1 MLSWTW
7 RRIGRRTRLTAGLGL
22 ALASGLACAAASAQP
37 LVVRVNPQLAQG
49 GVLMSGGTP
58 GTIDTLF
65 DSGPRYSEPSGVRV
79 GRGSVIPDWLELGSF
94 QNVSIPGLNPVGYYG
109 YYISPDDHAVVVDL
123 GSRRVMR
130 VINH

>member
-1 MLSWTW
+1 MLP
-7 RRIGRRTRLTAGLGL
+7 RIVRWAYLAAGLGL
-22 ALASGLACAAASAQP
+22 PAVGGFACATASAQP
-37 LVVRVNPQLAQG
+37 LVVRVNPQLAHS
-49 GVLMSGGTP
+49 GVLMSGGEP
-58 GTIDTLF
+58 GTIETLF

-79 GRGSVIPDWLELGSF
+79 GRGSVVPSWLELGSF

-130 VINH
+130 VIHH